1 MLIAQYVRASQ
12 LDANQLLINMEPSKI
27 INEWIQRKPAVGKM
41 ADSPAAPPA
50 STARR
55 ARRDAKKQAQARTAA
70 SVKIQSVWRGKQA
83 RADGNSARSDGAPRV
98 DNAARA
104 GGAARA
110 DGTAPA
116 AVVIDVD
123 GEGATRTRAMPPL
136 RNDEAAPAGAAAEGE
151 LRRRT
156 PQQRAE
162 AYVLAVA
169 EAAPVGARER
179 LRGAAP
185 CVATCW
191 VGCVVACAR
200 VATSVG
206 ALHRAL
212 HSAPAKLV
220 SVAYGALLCFFG
232 GPFAVSFAAI
242 EAFNAMG
249 CAARG
254 VLVHFARRPAARA
267 PTAPDRPCARRA
279 GAAPRA
285 ARCARLVVE
294 ARVLQRA
301 WAEAEAAD
309 AVDNALDAD
318 GDGAA
323 DVDALPPRELLARKA
338 ALLLA
343 AVSEPRRVQ
352 QAAGALLSA
361 WLGALAVLQLRFARA
376 VALALGVARMAT
388 PPLLWLLGAPLGRAL
403 GPRHAHWAPVLLET
417 LAQAVATSLAWPLER
432 GVSAWYSAMHGGLLA
447 ARSLMELCAQL
458 GSSERAPAPLRAA
471 AARVGSPD
479 GTRADE
485 AVGYALFVGGF
496 SCQLASGFELSFPLS
511 VLLLPLLL
519 IEWGLTWQLTWL
531 T

>member
-1 MLIAQYVRASQ
+1 
-12 LDANQLLINMEPSKI
+12 
-27 INEWIQRKPAVGKM
+27 M

-249 CAARG
+249 
-254 VLVHFARRPAARA
+254 
-267 PTAPDRPCARRA
+267 
-279 GAAPRA
+279 
-285 ARCARLVVE
+285 CARLVVE